1 MGYQI
6 ARLLSLAIRW
16 FICYLTI
23 ETTPIFENSLVAY
36 GVDQIISLY
45 TVLWFVSYTI
55 VGVGFG
61 YRRGSEPVIGVIL
74 YAIVY
79 ILLALLTWGILAGL
93 TLLGVIPI

>member
-6 ARLLSLAIRW
+6 TRLVSLAVRW
-16 FICYLTI
+16 LICYFTI
-23 ETTPIFENSLVAY
+23 ETTPIFESSLVAY

-55 VGVGFG
+55 VGIGFG
-61 YRRGSEPVIGVIL
+61 YRRGSEPVLGAIL

-79 ILLALLTWGILAGL
+79 ILLALLTWGILAAL
-93 TLLGVIPI
+93 TWLGVIPI